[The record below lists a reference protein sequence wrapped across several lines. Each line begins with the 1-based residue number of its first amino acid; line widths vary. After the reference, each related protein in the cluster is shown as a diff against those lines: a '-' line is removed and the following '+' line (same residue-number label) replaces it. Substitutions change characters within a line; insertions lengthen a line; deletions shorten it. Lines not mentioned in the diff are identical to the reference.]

1 MSRLWGLAA
10 VAVLTASPAFAA
22 DAKFAL
28 DGENTKVQWVGKK
41 PDGSKHEGKFEK
53 LTGTATVAGDDVKT
67 LKLDLTIETESI
79 TSDDE
84 KLTAHLKAPDFFS
97 VKQHPKATFKS
108 TKIAETDEGY
118 EITGDLTLL
127 GKKKSVTFPA
137 DVTLS
142 ADSLKLE
149 SEFEIDRTKFGMT
162 YGEGKINEKVE
173 LKVTVDAKRK

>member
-1 MSRLWGLAA
+1 MHRILGTAALAA
-10 VAVLTASPAFAA
+10 FLASPAFAA

-28 DGENTKVQWVGKK
+28 DGENTKIEWVGKK
-41 PDGSKHEGKFEK
+41 ADGEHKGGFEK

-67 LKLDLTIETESI
+67 LKLDLTIQTESI

-84 KLTAHLKAPDFFS
+84 KLTAHLKNQDFFS

-108 TKIAETDEGY
+108 TKVEETDEGY

-137 DVTLS
+137 DIMLS
-142 ADSLKLE
+142 GDSLKIE
-149 SEFEIDRTKFGMT
+149 SKFEIDRTKFGMN
-162 YGEGKINEKVE
+162 YGEGKVNKEVE
-173 LKVTVDAKRK
+173 LTVKVDAATK